1 MAYIGR
7 TTDGFGVRQRFLFT
21 PDAGATSVSGT
32 DANGATLTFSDSVY
46 MDVFLNGVL
55 LKAGTDYNTNTANT
69 IAGLT
74 ATVAND
80 EVTVLVYDIF
90 TTADMVSATSGGTF
104 TGAVTFNGS
113 LTSVNGTFTGDVSV
127 ADDLTVTDD
136 VAITG
141 KTGMGISSTDVPD
154 GGLHVHT
161 GSAGS
166 VSAHSVGDELVI
178 ESSGRGGIS
187 ILTPDANES
196 NILFGSPS
204 DNLGGFITYKQSNT
218 TMEIGTSISSG
229 LVKIN
234 TGDGSLHTTF
244 EADGDLNIKDGNLV
258 LDSGHGID
266 FSDTANSSVTGTGNQ
281 AELLADYEKGTWT
294 PNDASGA
301 NITYAQKQGSYI
313 KIGDQVTAWGY
324 INTPSSV
331 THTGAIQINGLPFTT
346 ASAGDA
352 SSGTSARGGGMI
364 AFQNTGDQDVYVL
377 TIRDSQQIEFFNENG
392 QNHSNNLLN
401 GSKTIMF
408 AVTYHTG
415 IA

>member
-1 MAYIGR
+1 
-7 TTDGFGVRQRFLFT
+7 
-21 PDAGATSVSGT
+21 
-32 DANGATLTFSDSVY
+32 

-244 EADGDLNIKDGNLV
+244 EAGGDLNIKDGNLV

-266 FSDTANSSVTGTGNQ
+266 LVILLIQVLQEQEIKLNFLLITKK
-281 AELLADYEKGTWT
+281 ELGHLMML
-294 PNDASGA
+294 
-301 NITYAQKQGSYI
+301 
-313 KIGDQVTAWGY
+313 V
-324 INTPSSV
+324 V
-331 THTGAIQINGLPFTT
+331 QI
-346 ASAGDA
+346 
-352 SSGTSARGGGMI
+352 
-364 AFQNTGDQDVYVL
+364 
-377 TIRDSQQIEFFNENG
+377 
-392 QNHSNNLLN
+392 
-401 GSKTIMF
+401 
-408 AVTYHTG
+408 
-415 IA
+415 